1 MTRKK
6 ARFVDMHV
14 MILGLSSIVFD
25 RKLFATASLSH
36 STNTNEWIED
46 TITDVVMLCDAWR
59 WLHST
64 AQQLGVKFRIHA
76 FGNMRSA
83 SVRCSTTASNLM
95 VHCECIFASRA
106 AWLPFNLDRS
116 SIPMFCFSLR
126 GPRRMFTGTAT
137 IWAGPSELFPVSY

>member
-76 FGNMRSA
+76 SVLPHQAESPHPGSRS
-83 SVRCSTTASNLM
+83 T
-95 VHCECIFASRA
+95 
-106 AWLPFNLDRS
+106 
-116 SIPMFCFSLR
+116 
-126 GPRRMFTGTAT
+126 
-137 IWAGPSELFPVSY
+137 PSETCGVPL